1 MKCRPMLQHCK
12 AGHRV
17 QCVCFISCNIG
28 RLQHIGLWCL
38 QVPNQELVLCMH
50 SSSGSNWKHIGCLH
64 SCMLM
69 LDLRLQTLPCAADA
83 SADVLILLTEQAL
96 RPPVFDGCFKTP
108 TDLACIL
115 SAPWV
120 DIALKMHMQHQI
132 HHADAVQTY
141 FWDLPLG
148 CDEEHAQCLCSLLM
162 HTVDYDCA
170 GRLHFVVYTAQQAQT
185 T

>member
-1 MKCRPMLQHCK
+1 MLQHCK

-83 SADVLILLTEQAL
+83 SADVLILLTQQAL

-120 DIALKMHMQHQI
+120 DIALKCTCSIKYTMQMQCRHTFGTCHLGVMKRMHS
-132 HHADAVQTY
+132 A
-141 FWDLPLG
+141 
-148 CDEEHAQCLCSLLM
+148 
-162 HTVDYDCA
+162 CA
-170 GRLHFVVYTAQQAQT
+170 AC
-185 T
+185 